1 MQRKIIRKGNLLLRE
16 WLKSVGWR
24 QKDLAHELATTYP
37 MINRWIMGYNCPR
50 LETALIIEDLT
61 KGYVPTESW
70 APNLRNKTGSYAAT
84 RTRLRSS
91 MHLVEK
97 KKNQKKKRNEK
108 STH

>member
-50 LETALIIEDLT
+50 LETAVLIEKIT
-61 KGYVPTESW
+61 QGYVPTASW
-70 APNLRNKTGSYAAT
+70 APK
-84 RTRLRSS
+84 RLTSS

-97 KKNQKKKRNEK
+97 KKNKKKERNEK